1 MSTKK
6 SKEIFLGMGANL
18 NVETAQLVTVYDTVS
33 LHTLNND
40 WINLN
45 VKIEADLSNVPEKYH
60 EVFLNILSA
69 KYVGKVS
76 FGENPFSRCV
86 PEPKKRWWEFWKANL
101 NI

>member
-40 WINLN
+40 WIQLN
-45 VKIEADLSNVPEKYH
+45 VKIEADLSTVPEKYH

-76 FGENPFSRCV
+76 FGENPFSQCV
-86 PEPKKRWWEFWKANL
+86 PEPKKRWWQFWKANMH
-101 NI
+101 I